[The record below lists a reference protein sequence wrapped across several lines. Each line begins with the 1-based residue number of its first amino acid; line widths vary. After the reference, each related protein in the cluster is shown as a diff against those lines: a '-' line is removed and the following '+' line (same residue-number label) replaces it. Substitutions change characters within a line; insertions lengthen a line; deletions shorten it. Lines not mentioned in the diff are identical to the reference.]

1 MLPVEVKQ
9 NAVVLPFVYMTS
21 QKWISVET
29 TGLMYSVITRK
40 SLVNN
45 SMILIKKK
53 TFYAY
58 KPNARLCSPSPIQHI
73 LFFYMFTIVSSPS
86 IPRTVMWHIGLSSS
100 SPLLQQWAVPNDADV
115 VIPQEWFYKDLHS
128 QYVLSLLGWKT
139 LRHWVK
145 TEDILWWKG
154 ITAGDNYG
162 EIMNVAVGALF
173 LKKTFTV
180 QLYNAFYSL
189 ALLNTLWIISRY
201 HLKCKLCSTCGLL
214 FSCCS
219 NSDL

>member
-1 MLPVEVKQ
+1 MFAMLPVEVKQ

-86 IPRTVMWHIGLSSS
+86 IPRTVM
-100 SPLLQQWAVPNDADV
+100 
-115 VIPQEWFYKDLHS
+115 
-128 QYVLSLLGWKT
+128 
-139 LRHWVK
+139 
-145 TEDILWWKG
+145 
-154 ITAGDNYG
+154 
-162 EIMNVAVGALF
+162 
-173 LKKTFTV
+173 
-180 QLYNAFYSL
+180 
-189 ALLNTLWIISRY
+189 
-201 HLKCKLCSTCGLL
+201 
-214 FSCCS
+214 
-219 NSDL
+219 